1 MNSNIFVCQLPEKS
15 QNKLKRMIKEHFL
28 QEGYSAADIKKI
40 IESVMENRLW
50 NVEEI
55 IDINELI

>member
-1 MNSNIFVCQLPEKS
+1 MNANTFVCQLSEKN

-55 IDINELI
+55 IDINELS